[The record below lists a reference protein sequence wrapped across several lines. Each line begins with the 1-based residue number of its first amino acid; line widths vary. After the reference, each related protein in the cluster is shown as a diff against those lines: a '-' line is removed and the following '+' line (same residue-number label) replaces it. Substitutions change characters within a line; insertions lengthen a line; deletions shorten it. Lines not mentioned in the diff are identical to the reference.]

1 MNQLIFQAPVAH
13 AITSILWLTAFLT
26 SASST
31 CAATISQGGS
41 CAAAI
46 LRDLATAGSTI
57 YGFDEDCYLT
67 KPRETSWRLCV
78 FIRMGRTVL
87 SFF

>member
-1 MNQLIFQAPVAH
+1 MNQPIFQAPVAH
-13 AITSILWLTAFLT
+13 AITSILWLIAFLT

-46 LRDLATAGSTI
+46 LRDLATAGPRSTALMKI
-57 YGFDEDCYLT
+57 AIWPSPGRPAGDCA
-67 KPRETSWRLCV
+67 
-78 FIRMGRTVL
+78 
-87 SFF
+87 FF